1 MIGGEPKTYKS
12 FLALDMAV
20 SVASGTPFLRRF
32 PVHQTGPVLFFPAE
46 DSLAIVVRRL
56 QGICAAAGVCFKS
69 LAVEVITAPVLRL
82 DTDVDRS
89 RLMKTVE
96 SIRPILLIL
105 DPMIRLHRI
114 QESDSMQISELLSHL
129 RVMQR
134 EFHMAIALVHHF
146 RKDSNRSRP
155 GQALRGSGDLHAW
168 GDSNL
173 YLRRHHSQSILTVE
187 QRAARE
193 EESILVQL
201 IESGPALSLN
211 AVVDTPIAD
220 PVDASPLQRVLRALD
235 GLDGPA
241 SIERIRQ
248 ISGLK
253 TSTAC
258 SIVAALREQGVVV
271 RDGRG
276 FRLAPKAA

>member
-211 AVVDTPIAD
+211 V
-220 PVDASPLQRVLRALD
+220 
-235 GLDGPA
+235 GLDLPAAPRVAGTPPEWSETAAMEFHRAITDGTALVTGVEQVSEILGADGPKPGQDLILGDDLD
-241 SIERIRQ
+241 S
-248 ISGLK
+248 L
-253 TSTAC
+253 
-258 SIVAALREQGVVV
+258 
-271 RDGRG
+271 
-276 FRLAPKAA
+276 